1 MTRSIF
7 TPEKLA
13 YFVDGLL
20 MGIKIANECETVLKI
35 MQRANNTTDDVTV
48 EIDAGIKILLAL
60 TAELRGAALESNG

>member
-1 MTRSIF
+1 M
-7 TPEKLA
+7 
-13 YFVDGLL
+13 V
-20 MGIKIANECETVLKI
+20 IKIANECETVLKI